1 MKLGMPKH
9 ALAILRFLFKPEL
22 VLRLK
27 PQQCMIKQGPFK
39 LRETGV
45 CFADDYRGELYLEEK
60 EITQTFF
67 LKLTTMDV
75 RHLKAKYI

>member
-1 MKLGMPKH
+1 M
-9 ALAILRFLFKPEL
+9 PEL

-39 LRETGV
+39 LRETQEFALQMITGV
-45 CFADDYRGELYLEEK
+45 SSTLKKKKSPRHF
-60 EITQTFF
+60 FF